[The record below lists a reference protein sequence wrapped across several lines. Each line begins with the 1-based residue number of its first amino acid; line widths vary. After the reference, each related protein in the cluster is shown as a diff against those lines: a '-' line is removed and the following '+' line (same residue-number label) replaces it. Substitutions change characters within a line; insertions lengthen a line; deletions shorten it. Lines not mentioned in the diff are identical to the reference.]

1 MSKRTPPT
9 HPRLQRQLVEL
20 GQRLRAARMRRNM
33 TQAQLAERVG
43 VSLPTIAKLE
53 AGNPTTSMASLV
65 RALSM
70 LGLEGDL
77 EQLAA
82 ADPVGRELQDGNLM
96 RPSSA
101 RRR

>member
-1 MSKRTPPT
+1 
-9 HPRLQRQLVEL
+9 
-20 GQRLRAARMRRNM
+20 MRRNM

-53 AGNPTTSMASLV
+53 AGNPTTSMATLV

-82 ADPVGRELQDGNLM
+82 ADPVGRKLQDGNLM